1 MGKLDWSFKNQSAA
15 SYDFTS
21 SVQSFTYTQGRQNVL
36 DNYGGGTCQITMRN
50 NAGQVAAA
58 SLGYRQKVY
67 LRCESTIVFRG
78 WVQGIDYVDTPGN
91 ANDAT
96 AVITLVD
103 AWVLAGQQIAQ
114 TEILGQET
122 FQIDEIDALLF
133 NSGNFVQG
141 VYPTSPVR
149 GSLDYNSDYAS
160 RLNQIV
166 ASDRGAFFALS
177 GVYYY
182 YPLAYMYANN
192 KNNYSFGRTPSGSVI
207 AYESF
212 ERVQAIGNQTFV
224 NSAQVTPE
232 DLATQSHTN
241 SSASTYGKSAITV
254 ATLNLTVDDG
264 KNTAR
269 WIANSM
275 GEFVDNQSFRITV
288 KDVSQT
294 SVTDLAEMLQ
304 ETWNL
309 LLTYIPPGGVET
321 SERTLTEGVTVR
333 GFIDRTEV
341 DFYLS
346 PLTYYNYFTL
356 NDDVFGVLN
365 ESRLGFN

>member
-1 MGKLDWSFKNQSAA
+1 ML
-15 SYDFTS
+15 
-21 SVQSFTYTQGRQNVL
+21 
-36 DNYGGGTCQITMRN
+36 
-50 NAGQVAAA
+50 
-58 SLGYRQKVY
+58 
-67 LRCESTIVFRG
+67 FR
-78 WVQGIDYVDTPGN
+78 
-91 ANDAT
+91 
-96 AVITLVD
+96 
-103 AWVLAGQQIAQ
+103 
-114 TEILGQET
+114 
-122 FQIDEIDALLF
+122 
-133 NSGNFVQG
+133 S
-141 VYPTSPVR
+141 
-149 GSLDYNSDYAS
+149 
-160 RLNQIV
+160 
-166 ASDRGAFFALS
+166 
-177 GVYYY
+177 
-182 YPLAYMYANN
+182 
-192 KNNYSFGRTPSGSVI
+192 SVI

-309 LLTYIPPGGVET
+309 LLTYIPPGGVEI